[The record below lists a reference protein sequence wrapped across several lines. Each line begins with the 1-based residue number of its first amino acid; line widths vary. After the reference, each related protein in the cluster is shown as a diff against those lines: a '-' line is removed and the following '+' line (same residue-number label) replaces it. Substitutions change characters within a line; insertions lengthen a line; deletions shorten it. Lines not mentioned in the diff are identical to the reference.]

1 MRIGLFPT
9 RVRVA
14 TDFGVRSSVTND
26 LDNLVPARLAFQ
38 PSSQPPWSRFH
49 ASGFLNWGRVHFAV
63 CIYQSNW
70 RKAGGPPFGSAMA
83 WGAPSFRVRCQRV
96 GTDEACIKRFS
107 RDPRMEG
114 DCSPTL
120 VAAAPILHTQ
130 VSSWVAC
137 LPVSPI
143 SRRHDR
149 GSLVSCPERIASTL
163 DSAAVIRS
171 QTSGRMALG
180 LPTIPCG
187 AQFGPWCDP
196 SKLPNPWI
204 LDAQPGT
211 TRTIP
216 CLAGAGPLEVGQS
229 LCGNSWSHPFSPPTC
244 QQWKNWGKGDAY
256 IAGTA
261 ALLAK
266 KYKVTAPV
274 TLPVAEFLG
283 AAAVVEN
290 GVAWYQGCFF

>member
-49 ASGFLNWGRVHFAV
+49 ASGFLNWGRVHFAA

-70 RKAGGPPFGSAMA
+70 RWAGGPPFGSPMA

-120 VAAAPILHTQ
+120 GCGSADSPYPSLIVGCVFTGVPNFAPPRPRFFGILPGENS
-130 VSSWVAC
+130 VNIGLGSGN
-137 LPVSPI
+137 PI
-143 SRRHDR
+143 TD
-149 GSLVSCPERIASTL
+149 IWQ
-163 DSAAVIRS
+163 D
-171 QTSGRMALG
+171 ALG

-274 TLPVAEFLG
+274 TLPVAEVFG